1 MRLYVEQHKI
11 KIIIAMYEQNKSQHY
26 TNIIAV
32 LTDESSVLIKLNIIL
47 TKSYIINV

>member
-1 MRLYVEQHKI
+1 
-11 KIIIAMYEQNKSQHY
+11 MYEQSKSQHY

-47 TKSYIINV
+47 TIIIHNIMFKYI

>member
-1 MRLYVEQHKI
+1 MSKI
-11 KIIIAMYEQNKSQHY
+11 SHNTIPLVLLIEDY

-47 TKSYIINV
+47 TIIIHNIMFKYI